1 MKAKRTELC
10 RLDYTLDQ
18 LKVELL
24 ANKGALAY
32 SYIDNKWAI
41 MISWFSNDEEDDGK
55 VETLR
60 RLKHRGLGVWMARLE
75 CRLADL
81 DILEVSLKRQNGFVG
96 W

>member
-55 VETLR
+55 VKTLR